1 MSKGSL
7 LLWSLVQ
14 VQVCIVQLCVISSWQ
29 LTAGQA
35 AGGEFLCRQDPI
47 GRPPRL
53 MSKHGREELHG
64 HSSDWIFDEELADE
78 GYTSDGGGVPV
89 VEEEE
94 GWLPDDDGGGG
105 AKGSSSGSGGG
116 GGGDVECP
124 ECGKFFKNDKSMFG
138 HLRSHPNRGYK
149 GATPPVNKLKLSPEP
164 ETAAASPSSPSP
176 SGGTHQP
183 CARRDRP
190 LTPFELVCTYALL
203 TLPYPENS
211 QPTQQVP
218 PPPPVQPPSFCQSE
232 TNVGVVEQG
241 VGTSDMAAA
250 EAHADQYGGSIVKIP
265 KKRRNMLKEIR
276 EAHRKKAKQTKLVPP
291 PPPKEKGP
299 YICKHC
305 YAEFSTH
312 QALGGHMAGHHRDK
326 KVQTLNDASSS
337 RAHQGMAGQSQDWK
351 LQVKGGGDDD
361 DGWGDSGLSLQRGL
375 LSEQLSMASNV
386 PRQSGQAWGGQMIE
400 MRRQHSGRRSGGLT
414 LAAPAPAPTPTQ
426 ADDRGGRRLWN
437 IDLNAE
443 ATEQE

>member
-7 LLWSLVQ
+7 LLCSLVLA
-14 VQVCIVQLCVISSWQ
+14 QVCIVQLCLISSWQ

-35 AGGEFLCRQDPI
+35 GGKFLCHQDPI

-53 MSKHGREELHG
+53 MSNHGREQLHG

-78 GYTSDGGGVPV
+78 GYASDGGGVPS
-89 VEEEE
+89 EEEE
-94 GWLPDDDGGGG
+94 GWLSDDDGGGG
-105 AKGSSSGSGGG
+105 AKGSSSVS

-149 GATPPVNKLKLSPEP
+149 GATPPVNKLKLSPE
-164 ETAAASPSSPSP
+164 TAAASPSSPSP
-176 SGGTHQP
+176 SRGTHQP
-183 CARRDRP
+183 SARRDRP
-190 LTPFELVCTYALL
+190 LTPFELVCTYAML

-211 QPTQQVP
+211 QSTQQVP
-218 PPPPVQPPSFCQSE
+218 PPLAPPSFCERE
-232 TNVGVVEQG
+232 TNVGVIEQG
-241 VGTSDMAAA
+241 VGTSNMTAA

-265 KKRRNMLKEIR
+265 KKRRNMLKEIS
-276 EAHRKKAKQTKLVPP
+276 EADRKKTKQTKLVPP

-299 YICKHC
+299 YICKYC

-326 KVQTLNDASSS
+326 KVQTLNDASSTAHQSS
-337 RAHQGMAGQSQDWK
+337 RAHQGMAAQSQDGK

-361 DGWGDSGLSLQRGL
+361 DGWRDSGLSLRRG
-375 LSEQLSMASNV
+375 LSMASNV
-386 PRQSGQAWGGQMIE
+386 PRQSGQASGGQMIK
-400 MRRQHSGRRSGGLT
+400 MRQQHSGRRSDGLT
-414 LAAPAPAPTPTQ
+414 LAAPAPAQTPTQ
-426 ADDRGGRRLWN
+426 ADDRGGRRLLN